1 MNRPTTPGAAAAEIQ
16 RQYQNTAEIA
26 RQNTQRREK
35 EKRRQLQRER
45 ATINASAQKLNS
57 PNAADNATAVETI
70 TKTVLRGTGLA
81 ASDIANPQT
90 LARVTSELLKDPT
103 VVDLG
108 VKGVLDLKVS
118 SADAK
123 SIPAPVVQRLIK
135 LAK

>member
-16 RQYQNTAEIA
+16 RQYQSAAETA

-35 EKRRQLQRER
+35 EVRRQLQRDR
-45 ATINASAQKLNS
+45 ATINAAKLNS
-57 PNAADNATAVETI
+57 PNAAEANAAVATI
-70 TKTVLRGTGLA
+70 SKTVLRGTGLA
-81 ASDIANPQT
+81 AADIASPQT
-90 LARVTSELLKDPT
+90 LARVTSQLLKDPT

-123 SIPAPVVQRLIK
+123 SIPAPVLQRLIK

>member
-1 MNRPTTPGAAAAEIQ
+1 MNKPGSPAAAAAEIQ
-16 RQYQNTAEIA
+16 RQHQSVAETV

-35 EKRRQLQRER
+35 ETRRQLQRER

-57 PNAADNATAVETI
+57 PNAADNASAVETI
-70 TKTVLRGTGLA
+70 TKTVLRGTGIA
-81 ASDIANPQT
+81 VSDIASPET
-90 LARVTSELLKDPT
+90 LARVTSQVLKDPT

-118 SADAK
+118 DEDAK
-123 SIPAPVVQRLIK
+123 SIPAPVVQRLTK